1 MTPLIQQ
8 LNSKKNTSKII
19 KEDGDGG
26 GCVGGAVGAG
36 SVAGFAMPMFA
47 SMVKRAIPSKIEVI
61 TYSNSKKNKKKK
73 GKLGVRESFYALS
86 EGSSDSSGN
95 SFDTTDAI
103 SKLKSLEDKESVDY
117 RDTATFGLV
126 DNNKN
131 IVRVTIP
138 QEEAQGFEQDIQHF
152 LGDRDESDPAP
163 EIAEVLFKMKDRYTI
178 VNVEWPD
185 LQEDEEGEGQELAS
199 GEQGIEGAGGDLP
212 PEGNE
217 MPGAEGGMPPA
228 AGGGDVTQVTTLLT
242 QVIDMMTKD
251 AEARKSEYQAKEAE
265 ANLRQAE
272 TARRQGMNKV
282 SQEEQYLEMDMYNKA
297 QKEKDKEAKRLAQL
311 SKWRHDMQND
321 KNQERPAAEPNYN
334 FSPGEEDNE
343 ETSFRRPQQI
353 RHQQPNKPQVMQGK
367 VSSSDIAKYIASRVK

>member
-8 LNSKKNTSKII
+8 LNSKQDISKII

-26 GCVGGAVGAG
+26 CAMGAVGAG

-47 SMVKRAIPSKIEVI
+47 SMMKRAIPSKPRII
-61 TYSNSKKNKKKK
+61 KYSNHKKKKK
-73 GKLGVRESFYALS
+73 GTLGIREAFYSITEDVGQANGPGSF
-86 EGSSDSSGN
+86 N
-95 SFDTTDAI
+95 TTDAI

-126 DNNKN
+126 DSNKN

-138 QEEAQGFEQDIQHF
+138 SDQAQGFEQDIQHV

-163 EIAEVLFKMKDRYTI
+163 EIAEILFNLKDRYTI
-178 VNVEWPD
+178 VDVEWP
-185 LQEDEEGEGQELAS
+185 EITSEEEEGQELQG
-199 GEQGIEGAGGDLP
+199 GEQKEEGGLGDLP
-212 PEGNE
+212 PGGEGI
-217 MPGAEGGMPPA
+217 PGAEGGMPPA
-228 AGGGDVTQVTTLLT
+228 PVGGGDVTQVTTLLT

-265 ANLRQAE
+265 ANLRQAQA
-272 TARRQGMNKV
+272 ARDHGMNKV
-282 SQEEQYLEMDMYNKA
+282 SQEEQYLEMDQYNKA

-311 SKWRHDMQND
+311 SKWKHDMRNN
-321 KNQERPAAEPNYN
+321 KNQERPAQEPSYDFN
-334 FSPGEEDNE
+334 PGEEENE

-353 RHQQPNKPQVMQGK
+353 RPQQTNKPQVMQGK